1 MADQNT
7 AKTIEQLRALLQLT
21 QTEAQIAQVRVAQAR
36 TEAVRRELQEN
47 GANAE
52 DRARAIADAL
62 RQVGGIPD
70 VVTPAVGRLIAFVK
84 AAVEQIEPVSEA
96 LLQDLQLEHQL
107 LDRARYVKALA
118 TASGT
123 QEVVDLADRLITAH
137 TATVEWLT
145 TVLAE
150 DALGGPAAL
159 ASTPLQR
166 VAGTASR
173 LANLPSRVAVASVN
187 RYVHTVQQTAEQARA
202 RLSGLTEKAS
212 GLTEKASGL
221 TEKASGLTEKASGLK
236 AKATSIADG
245 AREVV
250 ATGTKASLDR
260 AEQVAER
267 EGGPEAAAAVHETR
281 VQAGVLNASELPI
294 SGYDTLITTEAIAA
308 VKRLTRP
315 EDIRAVVSY
324 EEAHQARH
332 SVVSAAQTR
341 LAGIAQETVGVGR

>member
-52 DRARAIADAL
+52 DRARAISDAL

-107 LDRARYVKALA
+107 LDRARYLKALA
-118 TASGT
+118 TASGA
-123 QEVVDLADRLITAH
+123 QEVVDLADRLIHAH
-137 TATVEWLT
+137 SATVEWLT

-173 LANLPSRVAVASVN
+173 LVNLPSRVAVASVN
-187 RYVHTVQQTAEQARA
+187 RYVHTVQQTAGQARA
-202 RLSGLTEKAS
+202 RVSGLSDKAS
-212 GLTEKASGL
+212 GLSKKASSVA
-221 TEKASGLTEKASGLK
+221 E
-236 AKATSIADG
+236 G

-250 ATGTKASLDR
+250 GTGTKASLDR
-260 AEQVAER
+260 AEEVARR
-267 EGGPEAAAAVHETR
+267 EGGPEAAAAVRETR

-294 SGYDTLITTEAIAA
+294 SSYDALTTTEAIAA
-308 VKRLTRP
+308 VKRLSRP

-341 LAGIAQETVGVGR
+341 LAGIAQETVGIGS